1 MPEADNLYAGIP
13 EKVLRDI
20 EFTEI
25 LHHSQLV
32 RIERIIST
40 GQVSPEGFWYDQ
52 AEDEWVA
59 LLDGEAEIAF
69 SDQPAIRLT
78 RGDHLLIPAHCR
90 HRVSFT
96 STNPPAVW
104 LAVFIR
110 KFAE

>member
-1 MPEADNLYAGIP
+1 MPDTENLFAGVP
-13 EKVLRDI
+13 EILTAGE
-20 EFTEI
+20 EFTQV
-25 LHHSQLV
+25 LLQSHVV

-52 AEDEWVA
+52 PEDEWVA
-59 LLDGEAEIAF
+59 LLQGEAEIGF
-69 SDQPAIRLT
+69 QDLSPVRLKK
-78 RGDHLLIPAHCR
+78 GDHFLIPAHCR

-96 STNPPAVW
+96 STDPPAVW